1 MSGMDRRDF
10 LKAGLAGGGLIAA
23 SALPASAAPQR
34 PREMNI
40 NYVALPIGAERPFT
54 VLHLSD
60 THLKAAAPS
69 DPEPV
74 REFLSRRFLG
84 WDPEDALATSLAYAR
99 ERHCDCVLHTGDLI
113 DCATDGNMAL
123 LRQFFGADARI
134 LYAPG
139 NHEFATTYAAPAATQ
154 TEAEFRAVN
163 TAKVQAAAP
172 FDLSFR
178 AEVVYGVNF
187 VMMDDVYGTVSPAA
201 VERFHAE
208 AKKGLPIVL
217 CQHVPFFS
225 PDIALAYARSHTRG
239 LALDA
244 IALPQPSRDFQRQ
257 AEDRVTADFI
267 RYLKSEPLLK
277 AILAG
282 HYHCGMCGRFSP
294 TAMQYVVGANYRY
307 CGQEIM
313 IY

>member
-1 MSGMDRRDF
+1 MNRREF
-10 LKAGLAGGGLIAA
+10 LQAGLLGGGLLAT
-23 SALPASAAPQR
+23 SALPAADAPR
-34 PREMNI
+34 RSSEMNI
-40 NYVALPIGAERPFT
+40 SYFALPIGAERPFT

-60 THLKAAAPS
+60 THLKAVAPS

-74 REFLSRRFLG
+74 REFLARRFPG
-84 WDPEDALATSLAYAR
+84 WDPADALATSLAYAR
-99 ERHCDCVLHTGDLI
+99 HHACDYVLHTGDLI
-113 DCATDGNMAL
+113 DCATDGNVAL
-123 LRQFFGADARI
+123 LKQFFGADARL

-139 NHEFATTYAAPAATQ
+139 NHEFATTYAAPVAPQ

-172 FDLSFR
+172 VDLSFH
-178 AEVVYGVNF
+178 AEIVHGVNF
-187 VMMDDVYGTVSPAA
+187 VLLDDVYGTVAPES

-225 PDIALAYARSHTRG
+225 SDLALAHARSHTFG
-239 LALDA
+239 LALEA
-244 IALPQPSRDFQRQ
+244 IPLPHASRDFRRQ
-257 AEDRVTADFI
+257 AEDKVTADFI

-282 HYHCGMCGRFSP
+282 HYHSGMCGRFSP